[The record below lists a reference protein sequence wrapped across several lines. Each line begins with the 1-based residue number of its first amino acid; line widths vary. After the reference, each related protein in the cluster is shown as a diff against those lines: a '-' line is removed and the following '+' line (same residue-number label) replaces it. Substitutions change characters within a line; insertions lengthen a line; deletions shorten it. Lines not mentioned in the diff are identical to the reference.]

1 MSSHVDPNNPNA
13 LEIVRGHY
21 LAAQLAEEG
30 IFGLFVASFFLVP
43 AEYYLAEAKKA
54 RDAQVVDGASLLC
67 KAAMETALYMFFFT
81 HGNPDERLLLWIDPP
96 RGARG
101 RIDITFD
108 ELIQRV
114 AREKALTPKQLEA
127 LRLIQKLGN
136 ERAHTMEILH
146 SNLLNTSLH

>member
-67 KAAMETALYMFFFT
+67 KAAMETAL
-81 HGNPDERLLLWIDPP
+81 
-96 RGARG
+96 
-101 RIDITFD
+101 
-108 ELIQRV
+108 
-114 AREKALTPKQLEA
+114 
-127 LRLIQKLGN
+127 
-136 ERAHTMEILH
+136 
-146 SNLLNTSLH
+146 